1 MGIVLQQVALIALI
15 TQSPEL
21 ARVVAV
27 IEEELREGLDAPE
40 GVAGGRKR
48 TIVVAVDEDD
58 WDVLDAADAGA
69 KANHRLAEIEVPD
82 HREVVGKRR
91 ADLDALTWRRSARQ
105 SSGAKLQQNRDDGR
119 DAKMFGGHSPL
130 PSVIIRRTQR
140 TRRLSRHEQRNRFY
154 GPIADGAAKAPSCRT
169 HPSSANNFE
178 TG

>member
-1 MGIVLQQVALIALI
+1 MGIVLRQVALIALI

-82 HREVVGKRR
+82 HREVVGKFR
-91 ADLDALTWRRSARQ
+91 ADLGRARPCC
-105 SSGAKLQQNRDDGR
+105 GAKLQQNRDDGR
-119 DAKMFGGHSPL
+119 NAKLFDGHSP
-130 PSVIIRRTQR
+130 
-140 TRRLSRHEQRNRFY
+140 
-154 GPIADGAAKAPSCRT
+154 
-169 HPSSANNFE
+169 PSSLCKF
-178 TG
+178 